1 MKLGL
6 KRGNNVWSGLNRWL
20 LRTQWSHSA
29 IEIRRRLYESNA
41 LKGDKPRSG
50 VRDYELTEKDASQF
64 IWIDLGNEK
73 DDEALARY
81 EKIRGCGYDYL
92 SLISFAL
99 PVKIRDANRH
109 YCHEVSLFLMTGIEG
124 GRFYKTPELLLLH
137 ALKEKS

>member
-6 KRGNNVWSGLNRWL
+6 KRGSSVFATLNRWL

-29 IEIRRRLYESNA
+29 IEIRGRIYESNA
-41 LKGDKPRSG
+41 LKGDKARSG

-64 IWIDLGNEK
+64 IWVDLGNDK
-73 DDEALARY
+73 DEEALVRY

-92 SLISFAL
+92 SLISFAI

-109 YCHEVSLFLMTGIEG
+109 YCHEVALFLMTGIEG
-124 GRFYKTPELLLLH
+124 GKFYKTPEILLFNAVKGKL
-137 ALKEKS
+137 